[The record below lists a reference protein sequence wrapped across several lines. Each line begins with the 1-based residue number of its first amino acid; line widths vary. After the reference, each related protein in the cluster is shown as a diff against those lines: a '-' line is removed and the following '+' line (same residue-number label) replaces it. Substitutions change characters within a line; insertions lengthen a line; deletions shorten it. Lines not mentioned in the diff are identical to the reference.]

1 MASIIM
7 YIVNLCMTH
16 SHELASVVKSELLHK
31 GARMLIQEGRS
42 AVFTIPRQQSKQAQ
56 GCWQRWTNVLG
67 RKVSGCMKCWWRK
80 LIVVDYWAHGCCI
93 VGLFCIEVMHVR
105 IWMFGYHSIEL
116 TAKITVNWLK
126 LRIKILHHTDCSTKF
141 CIAFK

>member
-7 YIVNLCMTH
+7 YIVIVCITHFIGMALCCEIWALT
-16 SHELASVVKSELLHK
+16 SGKRA
-31 GARMLIQEGRS
+31 ALIQEGRS
-42 AVFTIPRQQSKQAQ
+42 AVFKFPRQQSKHAELADILVQ
-56 GCWQRWTNVLG
+56 GLNWLYRVHELLMKKVDCCWLL
-67 RKVSGCMKCWWRK
+67 S
-80 LIVVDYWAHGCCI
+80 DGCCI

>member
-1 MASIIM
+1 MIYMVS
-7 YIVNLCMTH
+7 VCMTI
-16 SHELASVVKSELLHK
+16 SKAWACVMESERLHQ
-31 GARMLIQEGRS
+31 GSESAESGRS
-42 AVFTIPRQQSKQAQ
+42 NAVFTIPRQQSKQAQ

-80 LIVVDYWAHGCCI
+80 LIVDDYWAHGCCI
-93 VGLFCIEVMHVR
+93 VGLVCIEVMHVR
-105 IWMFGYHSIEL
+105 IWMFGYPFIEL

-126 LRIKILHHTDCSTKF
+126 LRIKILHHIDCSTKF